1 MATYPST
8 TDPAIVSSALYPVRE
23 NPGPIVTRSRKF
35 DFSSI
40 ASPVIG
46 DVIRLIDIHKG
57 EKVMSV
63 VLHII
68 TASTTTNADIS
79 LGDGAAAAGFL
90 AATSIDSGS
99 GTAVSGAGASIG
111 KIYTAEDSIDI
122 TTAVAAPL
130 NGIVEVIV
138 EVMQLWAE

>member
-8 TDPAIVSSALYPVRE
+8 ADPAIVSDGLRPVRQ
-23 NPGPIVTRSRKF
+23 NPSPLITRSRVF
-35 DFSSI
+35 DFSTI

-46 DVIRLIDIHKG
+46 DVIRLINVHKG

-63 VLHII
+63 TLRII
-68 TASTTTNADIS
+68 TASTTANADIT
-79 LGDGAAAAGFL
+79 LGDGAAAAGYL

-99 GTAVSGAGASIG
+99 GTAVNGAGASLG
-111 KIYTAEDSIDI
+111 KVYTAEDSIDI

-130 NGIVEVIV
+130 NGVVEVIV
-138 EVMQLWAE
+138 EIMQLWAE